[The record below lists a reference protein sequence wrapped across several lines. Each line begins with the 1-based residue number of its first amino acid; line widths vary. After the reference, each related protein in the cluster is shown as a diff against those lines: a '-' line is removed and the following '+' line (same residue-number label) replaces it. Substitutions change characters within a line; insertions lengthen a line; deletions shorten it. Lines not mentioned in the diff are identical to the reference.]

1 MQNPWEAPKT
11 NDKIAKT
18 NIKAFIS
25 RIPYFVFGGNIA
37 ICLCMLPEE
46 LIFKFLGGIVLKGL
60 LFHFHFA
67 HAFYTILA
75 VPIVLLVMVMSLSAN
90 YRPSLWLLV
99 VMSFVAGCYEY
110 SMCAF

>member
-1 MQNPWEAPKT
+1 
-11 NDKIAKT
+11 
-18 NIKAFIS
+18 
-25 RIPYFVFGGNIA
+25 
-37 ICLCMLPEE
+37 MLPEE
-46 LIFKFLGGIVLKGL
+46 LIFKFLVVIVSKGL
-60 LFHFHFA
+60 FDFHFA

-99 VMSFVAGCYEY
+99 VLNFVAGRYEY

>member
-37 ICLCMLPEE
+37 ICLCVLPEE
-46 LIFKFLGGIVLKGL
+46 LIFKFLGGIVLNGL
-60 LFHFHFA
+60 FDFHFA

-75 VPIVLLVMVMSLSAN
+75 VPIVLLVMSLSAN

-99 VMSFVAGCYEY
+99 VLNFVAGRHEFF
-110 SMCAF
+110 MCAICL